1 MVHGLTG
8 NLAVW
13 HLQIVPELSD
23 HFRVLTYDL
32 RGHGIQRRARRPA
45 TRPDDMAADLL
56 ELLDALEHR
65 AAGDRRHSYGADIA
79 LYLARSRRPSGS
91 AR

>member
-32 RGHGIQRRARRPA
+32 RGHGLSDMPPTGYSARRRWR
-45 TRPDDMAADLL
+45 TTCWNCWT
-56 ELLDALEHR
+56 
-65 AAGDRRHSYGADIA
+65 
-79 LYLARSRRPSGS
+79 RSRSSDR
-91 AR
+91 